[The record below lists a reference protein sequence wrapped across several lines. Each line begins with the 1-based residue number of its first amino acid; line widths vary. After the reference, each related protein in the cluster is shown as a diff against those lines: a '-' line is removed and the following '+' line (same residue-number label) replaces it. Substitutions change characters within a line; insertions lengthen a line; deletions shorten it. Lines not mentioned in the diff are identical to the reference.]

1 MPSFYKEGSKIQ
13 FEGYKG
19 TVIKV
24 TETYRKNV
32 IVMKISEHPKH
43 RRDKRYVTMGLFEY
57 PNGMLEFMNFID

>member
-43 RRDKRYVTMGLFEY
+43 RRDKSHVTMGLFEY